1 MSPVCTMGVPG
12 PPAPRTGA
20 GTGAGRHGTLTR
32 ERKRCPQPT
41 PPRGGL
47 MGKRKPAKHR
57 KATGAD
63 RSATPRESPHRRPV
77 FPEVRLQ
84 RRCPRPLP
92 LVSCSLAPGPSILVN
107 CYPETPQLQNALIY
121 SALHS
126 RSLPPPQAL
135 GAPGDLTLQPVSA
148 CSFCFP
154 GLRLCLAGLLSPWL
168 HSTSAFHSPR
178 VSAPPNLMMTPDR
191 WV

>member
-84 RRCPRPLP
+84 RRCPPPLTLGLLQPGSRPLHSGQLLSRDSP
-92 LVSCSLAPGPSILVN
+92 ATERPYLQCPPFPITPSPSSSGCPWGP
-107 CYPETPQLQNALIY
+107 
-121 SALHS
+121 HS
-126 RSLPPPQAL
+126 PARVRLLLLLPWPPSLPRRPSQPMA
-135 GAPGDLTLQPVSA
+135 TLHQRI
-148 CSFCFP
+148 SFTSCF
-154 GLRLCLAGLLSPWL
+154 GSP
-168 HSTSAFHSPR
+168 
-178 VSAPPNLMMTPDR
+178 
-191 WV
+191 